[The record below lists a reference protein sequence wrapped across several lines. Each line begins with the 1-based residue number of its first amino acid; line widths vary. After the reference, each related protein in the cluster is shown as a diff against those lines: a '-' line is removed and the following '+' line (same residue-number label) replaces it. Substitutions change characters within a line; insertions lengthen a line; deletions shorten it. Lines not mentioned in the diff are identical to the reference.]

1 MYVHQ
6 DSRQLSL
13 APTGR
18 HKLTQLVL
26 LLLLQNSEREA
37 EKKQAK
43 AEQLEK
49 KMEEMEKTMVEMEQ
63 RCVHAVNPCVIRT
76 FP

>member
-6 DSRQLSL
+6 DGRQLSP
-13 APTGR
+13 PTGR
-18 HKLTQLVL
+18 HKLTQ

-43 AEQLEK
+43 AEQLER
-49 KMEEMEKTMVEMEQ
+49 KMEEMEKAMVEMEQ

-76 FP
+76 FR

>member
-6 DSRQLSL
+6 DDRQLSL

-18 HKLTQLVL
+18 HKLTQL

-49 KMEEMEKTMVEMEQ
+49 KMEEMEKAMVEMEQ
-63 RCVHAVNPCVIRT
+63 RCVHTVNPCVIRT
-76 FP
+76 FR

>member
-6 DSRQLSL
+6 DGRQLSL

-18 HKLTQLVL
+18 HKLTQLL

-49 KMEEMEKTMVEMEQ
+49 KMEEMEKAMVEMEQ

-76 FP
+76 LR